1 MREKIDLFL
10 PCEDIEV
17 AQSALLEL
25 HDNKTVQHINLLVS
39 ADFAAHHQVP
49 DGCTFVVIDRLESSN
64 TVESIA
70 ENTDADYVM
79 ICTKTT
85 PIKWGLYALERFL
98 RTADDTGAVMVYSDY
113 YSLIKEDKEAAKVG
127 GKEEKDGAETHEAK
141 ADGAETHKLKAEQEA
156 NTGKL
161 IKHPVIDYQS
171 GSLRDDFDFGS
182 LWFIKAQA
190 LHDFIAQQDRADY
203 QYAGL
208 YDLRLYL
215 SRVGEIFHLN
225 EFLYTEDELDNRKS
239 GEKQFDYVNPR
250 NREVQIEMEKAC
262 TLHLNKVGAL
272 IDTSFYR
279 QPDFGEQEFF
289 YEASVIIPVFN
300 REKTIADAVKSALSQ
315 KANFKF
321 NVIVVNNHSTDRTGE
336 ILDEIAREMEA
347 RNDKQAG
354 RLVQIVPERNDLG
367 IGGCWNVAINSEHC
381 GKFAV
386 QLDSDDLYSSPKTLQ
401 KIVDAF
407 HNQKAAMMIGSYR
420 MCDFDLNTL
429 PPGLIDHKE
438 WTEENGCN
446 NALRIN
452 GLGAPRAFFTP
463 LVRQI
468 QFPNTSYGEDYAL
481 GLAFSRRYRIGR
493 IYDELYLCRRWGGN
507 SDAALSIEKV
517 NANNLYKDR
526 LRTMELKARQQM
538 LQGKADIMED
548 SSISRFFNRQ
558 LERWEDARH
567 RYRDLKHVESQT
579 LSDLLKLQWNPAR
592 IVSTGAKIDKK
603 TLDERPCFL
612 CEKNRPKV
620 QMSKQIDERFYLLVN
635 PFPILPVHFT
645 IPARKHQPQAIF
657 KNYGEMHR
665 FLSLHSEL
673 MVFYNGPKCGASA
686 PDHLHFQA
694 GTSGILPLQ
703 NNWQRLSRNLTDI
716 ICLNDE
722 EKIAAIRD
730 YTVPAFVIIS
740 KSEECD
746 EMLFKR
752 LYSAMPQRGDETEP
766 MMNIV
771 AWRKGDEYISIVI
784 PREKHRPE
792 AYFADGDAQIMVSPG
807 ALDMSGLIITPREE
821 DFRKLTEEKAEA
833 ILKECGISGEKMECI
848 IHKLKAAKEAEE
860 STVTTS
866 TLYNNGKQPNVSVGI
881 VSGQK
886 IHFSLNK
893 PYLAKGE
900 LVTGEQEVEFS
911 EGGVLWNGNQYSSL
925 TFHPQS
931 CDASF
936 SLSDVTIGINFHW
949 ERKET
954 QTFLG
959 TLHFVVESDK
969 ICAINELPVEKYLES
984 VISSEMSATSSL
996 ELLKAHAVI
1005 SRSWLLA
1012 QMKKRRDVA
1021 ESGNNFFSF
1030 VKKDDMLIRWYDRED
1045 HTIFDVCADDHCQR
1059 YQGITKETSPHVAEA
1074 IRQTK
1079 GQILMDGEEICDAR
1093 FSKCCGGITEEFQ
1106 YCWEDTP
1113 KTYLTAVRDIA
1124 LGVEH
1129 TLPNLT
1135 NEEEAEKWIRFNR
1148 PAFCN
1153 TQDKKILSEV
1163 LNDYDQ
1169 ETVNFYRWK
1178 ETLSQEKLQQLIA
1191 DKLKMDLGAIL
1202 DMKAVE
1208 RGKSG
1213 RISKLQ
1219 LIGTEKTF
1227 TIGKELEIRRTLSD
1241 SHLLSS
1247 AFVVDKYD
1255 KDEQGVPQRF
1265 ELIGAGWG
1273 HGVGLCQ
1280 IGAAVM
1286 GEQGYHYDAILLHY
1300 YQGAEI
1306 KKLYK

>member
-1 MREKIDLFL
+1 MRQKIDLFL
-10 PCEDIEV
+10 PCEDLDV
-17 AQSALLEL
+17 AQEALLEL

-39 ADFAAHHQVP
+39 ADFAASHQVP
-49 DGCTFVVIDRLESSN
+49 DGCTFIVVDRLESSN
-64 TVESIA
+64 TVSSIA
-70 ENTDADYVM
+70 ENTDADYVI
-79 ICTKTT
+79 ICTKAT
-85 PIKWGLYALERFL
+85 PIRWGLYALERFL
-98 RTADDTGAVMVYSDY
+98 RTADDTGAIMVYSDH
-113 YSLIKEDKEAAKVG
+113 YSV
-127 GKEEKDGAETHEAK
+127 
-141 ADGAETHKLKAEQEA
+141 QE
-156 NTGKL
+156 GKL
-161 IKHPVIDYQS
+161 EKHPVIDYQA

-182 LWFIKAQA
+182 LWLVKAQNLLDYA
-190 LHDFIAQQDRADY
+190 AQQDRQEY
-203 QYAGL
+203 QFAGL

-215 SRVGEIFHLN
+215 SRVGEIFHIN
-225 EFLYTEDELDNRKS
+225 EFLYTEDELDTRKS

-262 TLHLNKVGAL
+262 THHLEKVGAL
-272 IDTSFYR
+272 VDTNYYR
-279 QPDFGEQEFF
+279 QPDFDEQEFE

-315 KANFKF
+315 KTSFKF

-336 ILDEIAREMEA
+336 ILSEIAHEMEE

-354 RLVQIVPERNDLG
+354 RLVQIVPDRNDLG
-367 IGGCWNVAINSEHC
+367 IGGCWNMAINSDHC

-407 HNQKAAMMIGSYR
+407 HKQKAAMMIGSYR

-438 WTEENGCN
+438 WTEDNGCN

-481 GLAFSRRYRIGR
+481 GLVFSRRYRIGR

-507 SDAALSIEKV
+507 SDAALSIDKV

-558 LERWEDARH
+558 MEKWADARH
-567 RYRDLKHVESQT
+567 RFRDLKHVETHQ
-579 LSDLLKLQWNPAR
+579 LSDQLKVQWNPAR

-603 TLDERPCFL
+603 TLGDRPCFL
-612 CEKNRPKV
+612 CDKNRPKE
-620 QMSKQIDERFYLLVN
+620 QISKQIDERFLLLVN

-645 IPARKHQPQAIF
+645 IPARKHQPQSIY

-703 NNWQRLSRNLTDI
+703 ANWQRLSRNLTDI
-716 ICLNDE
+716 ISLNDD
-722 EKIAAIRD
+722 EKIALIHD
-730 YTVPAFVIIS
+730 FVVPAFVIIS
-740 KSEECD
+740 KSEDSD
-746 EMLFKR
+746 EALFHR
-752 LYSAMPQRGDETEP
+752 LYKSMPVRGDETEP
-766 MMNIV
+766 MMNII
-771 AWRKGDEYISIVI
+771 AWRKGDEYISVVI

-792 AYFADGDAQIMVSPG
+792 AYFAEGDAQMMVSPG

-821 DFRKLTEEKAEA
+821 DFRKLTEESATA
-833 ILKECGISGEKMECI
+833 ILQECGVSTDKMNSI
-848 IHKLKAAKEAEE
+848 VTKLKASKEAELQ
-860 STVTTS
+860 VGTS
-866 TLYNNGKQPNVSVGI
+866 ALYSYDKEPEVKVGI

-900 LVTGEQEVEFS
+900 TVIGEQEVEFS

-931 CDASF
+931 ADASF
-936 SLSDVTIGINFHW
+936 SLNDVTIGVNFHW

-959 TLHFVVESDK
+959 TLRFVVESDK

-1030 VKKDDMLIRWYDRED
+1030 TKKEDMLIRWYDRED

-1079 GQILMDGEEICDAR
+1079 GQVLLDGDEICDAR
-1093 FSKCCGGITEEFQ
+1093 FSKCCGGVTEEFQ

-1113 KTYLTAVRDIA
+1113 KNYLTAVRDIA
-1124 LGVEH
+1124 LGIES

-1135 NEEEAEKWIRFNR
+1135 NEEEAEKWIRFNP

-1153 TQDKKILSEV
+1153 TQDKRILSQV

-1169 ETVNFYRWK
+1169 ETVDFYRW
-1178 ETLSQEKLQQLIA
+1178 EVTLTQEKLQQLIA
-1191 DKLKMDLGAIL
+1191 DRLKMDLGSIL
-1202 DMKAVE
+1202 DMKSVE
-1208 RGKSG
+1208 RGTSG

-1219 LIGTEKTF
+1219 IIGTEKTF

-1247 AFVVDKYD
+1247 AFIVDKYD
-1255 KDEQGVPQRF
+1255 IDEQGVPQRF

-1280 IGAAVM
+1280 IGAAMM
-1286 GEQGYHYDAILLHY
+1286 GEEGYLYDAILLHY

>member
-10 PCEDIEV
+10 PCEDLMV
-17 AQSALLEL
+17 AQEALTEL

-39 ADFAAHHQVP
+39 SDFAAQHQVP

-64 TVESIA
+64 TITSIA
-70 ENTDADYVM
+70 ENTDADYVI

-98 RTADDTGAVMVYSDY
+98 RTADDTGAVMIYSDH
-113 YSLIKEDKEAAKVG
+113 YSMV
-127 GKEEKDGAETHEAK
+127 KDESLSQ
-141 ADGAETHKLKAEQEA
+141 DGTSAV
-156 NTGKL
+156 GKL
-161 IKHPVIDYQS
+161 EKHPVIDYQE

-182 LWFIKAQA
+182 LWLIKSQCLRDYAAQT
-190 LHDFIAQQDRADY
+190 DRVDY
-203 QYAGL
+203 LYAGL

-225 EFLYTEDELDNRKS
+225 EYLYTENELDTRKS

-250 NREVQIEMEKAC
+250 NREVQIEMERAC
-262 TLHLNKVGAL
+262 TQHLEKVGAL
-272 IDTSFYR
+272 IDTSYYR
-279 QPDFGEQEFF
+279 LPDFNEQDFE
-289 YEASVIIPVFN
+289 YEASVVIPVFN

-321 NVIVVNNHSTDRTGE
+321 NVIVVNNHSTDKTGE
-336 ILDEIAREMEA
+336 ILSRIAHEMEEK
-347 RNDKQAG
+347 NDKQAG
-354 RLVQIVPERNDLG
+354 RLIQIVPERRDLG
-367 IGGCWNVAINSEHC
+367 IGGCWNVAINSDHC

-407 HNQKAAMMIGSYR
+407 YKQKAAMMIGSYR

-438 WTEENGCN
+438 WTEDNGCN

-507 SDAALSIEKV
+507 SDAALSIDRV

-526 LRTMELKARQQM
+526 LRTMELKARRQM

-558 LERWEDARH
+558 LEKWDDARH
-567 RYRDLKHVESQT
+567 RFRDLKHVET
-579 LSDLLKLQWNPAR
+579 KKLSEEVRLQFNPAR

-603 TLDERPCFL
+603 TLGERPCFL
-612 CEKNRPKV
+612 CDKNRPKE
-620 QMSKQIDERFYLLVN
+620 QMSQQIDERFHLLVN

-645 IPARKHQPQAIF
+645 IPARKHQPQAIY

-703 NNWQRLSRNLTDI
+703 ANWQRLSRNLTDI
-716 ICLNDE
+716 ISLNDE
-722 EKIAAIRD
+722 EKIAVVRD
-730 YTVPAFVIIS
+730 FIVPAFVIIS
-740 KSEECD
+740 KSEESD
-746 EMLFKR
+746 ETLFHR
-752 LYSAMPQRGDETEP
+752 LYKSTPMRGDETEP
-766 MMNIV
+766 MMNII
-771 AWRKGDEYISIVI
+771 AWRKEDEYISVVI

-792 AYFADGDAQIMVSPG
+792 AYFAEGDAQVMVSPG

-821 DFRKLTEEKAEA
+821 DFHKLTEESATT
-833 ILKECGISGEKMECI
+833 ILQECGISTEKMNSI
-848 IHKLKAAKEAEE
+848 VTKLKTSKEAETE
-860 STVTTS
+860 TA
-866 TLYNNGKQPNVSVGI
+866 TLYNNGKQPNVTVGI

-900 LVTGEQEVEFS
+900 TVMGEQVVEFS
-911 EGGVLWNGNQYSSL
+911 EGGVLWNGNQYSKL

-931 CDASF
+931 ADASF
-936 SLSDVTIGINFHW
+936 SLSDVTIGVNFHW

-959 TLHFVVESDK
+959 TLRFVVEADK

-1012 QMKKRRDVA
+1012 QMKKRREVA
-1021 ESGNNFFSF
+1021 ASGNNFFSF

-1074 IRQTK
+1074 IRQTL
-1079 GQILMDGEEICDAR
+1079 GQVLLDGEDICDAR
-1093 FSKCCGGITEEFQ
+1093 FSKCCGGETEEFQ

-1113 KTYLTAVRDIA
+1113 KSYLTAVRDLV
-1124 LGVEH
+1124 LGVK
-1129 TLPNLT
+1129 
-1135 NEEEAEKWIRFNR
+1135 NEEQEDSSLFTLHSSLQDEATAERWIRSNP

-1153 TQDKKILSEV
+1153 TTDKKILSQV

-1169 ETVNFYRWK
+1169 ETADFYRWK
-1178 ETLSQEKLQQLIA
+1178 VTYSQEKLQQLFEE
-1191 DKLKMDLGAIL
+1191 KLKMNFGAIL

-1219 LIGTEKTF
+1219 IIGTEKTF
-1227 TIGKELEIRRTLSD
+1227 TIGKELEIRRALSD
-1241 SHLLSS
+1241 THLYSS

-1265 ELIGAGWG
+1265 EIIGAGWG

-1286 GEQGYHYDAILLHY
+1286 GEQGYAYNDILLHY

-1306 KKLYK
+1306 KQLYK

>member
-10 PCEDIEV
+10 PCEDLMV
-17 AQSALLEL
+17 AQEALTEL

-39 ADFAAHHQVP
+39 SDFAAQHQVP

-64 TVESIA
+64 TITSIA
-70 ENTDADYVM
+70 ENTDADYVI

-98 RTADDTGAVMVYSDY
+98 RTADDTGAVMIYSDH
-113 YSLIKEDKEAAKVG
+113 YSMV
-127 GKEEKDGAETHEAK
+127 KDERLSQ
-141 ADGAETHKLKAEQEA
+141 DGTSAV
-156 NTGKL
+156 GKL
-161 IKHPVIDYQS
+161 EKHPVIDYQE

-182 LWFIKAQA
+182 LWLIKSQCLRDYAAQT
-190 LHDFIAQQDRADY
+190 DRVDY
-203 QYAGL
+203 LYAGL

-215 SRVGEIFHLN
+215 SRMGEIFHLN
-225 EFLYTEDELDNRKS
+225 EYLYTENELDTRKS

-250 NREVQIEMEKAC
+250 NREVQIEMEHAC
-262 TLHLNKVGAL
+262 TQHLEKVGAL
-272 IDTSFYR
+272 IDTSYYR
-279 QPDFGEQEFF
+279 LPDFNEQDFE
-289 YEASVIIPVFN
+289 YEASVVIPVFN

-321 NVIVVNNHSTDRTGE
+321 NVIVVNNHSTDKTGE
-336 ILDEIAREMEA
+336 ILSRIAHEMEEK
-347 RNDKQAG
+347 NDKQAG
-354 RLVQIVPERNDLG
+354 RLIQIVPERRDLG
-367 IGGCWNVAINSEHC
+367 IGGCWNVAINSDHC

-407 HNQKAAMMIGSYR
+407 YKQKAAMMIGSYR

-438 WTEENGCN
+438 WTEDNGCN

-507 SDAALSIEKV
+507 SDAALSIDRV

-526 LRTMELKARQQM
+526 LRTMELKARRQM

-558 LERWEDARH
+558 LEKWDDARH
-567 RYRDLKHVESQT
+567 RFRDLKHVET
-579 LSDLLKLQWNPAR
+579 KKLSEEVRLQFNPAR

-603 TLDERPCFL
+603 TLGERPCFL
-612 CEKNRPKV
+612 CEKNRPKE
-620 QMSKQIDERFYLLVN
+620 QMSQQIDERFHLLVN

-645 IPARKHQPQAIF
+645 IPARKHQPQAIY

-703 NNWQRLSRNLTDI
+703 TNWQRLSRNLTDVI
-716 ICLNDE
+716 SLNDE
-722 EKIAAIRD
+722 EKIAVLRD
-730 YTVPAFVIIS
+730 FIVPAFVIIS
-740 KSEECD
+740 KSEESD
-746 EMLFKR
+746 ETLFHR
-752 LYSAMPQRGDETEP
+752 LYKSMPMRGDETEP
-766 MMNIV
+766 MINII
-771 AWRKGDEYISIVI
+771 AWRKEDEYISVVI

-792 AYFADGDAQIMVSPG
+792 AYFAEGDAQVMVSPG

-821 DFRKLTEEKAEA
+821 DFHKLTEESATT
-833 ILKECGISGEKMECI
+833 ILQECGISTEKMNSI
-848 IHKLKAAKEAEE
+848 VTKLKTSKEAETGAE
-860 STVTTS
+860 TA
-866 TLYNNGKQPNVSVGI
+866 TLYNNGKQPNVTVGI

-900 LVTGEQEVEFS
+900 TVMGEQVVEFS
-911 EGGVLWNGNQYSSL
+911 EGGVLWNGNQYSKL

-931 CDASF
+931 ADASF
-936 SLSDVTIGINFHW
+936 SLSDVTIGVNFHW

-959 TLHFVVESDK
+959 TLRFVVEADK

-1012 QMKKRRDVA
+1012 QMKKRREVA
-1021 ESGNNFFSF
+1021 ASGNNFFSF

-1074 IRQTK
+1074 IRQTL
-1079 GQILMDGEEICDAR
+1079 GQVLLDGEDICDAR
-1093 FSKCCGGITEEFQ
+1093 FSKCCGGETEEFQ

-1113 KTYLTAVRDIA
+1113 KSYLTAVRDLV
-1124 LGVEH
+1124 LGVK
-1129 TLPNLT
+1129 
-1135 NEEEAEKWIRFNR
+1135 NEEHSSLQDEATAERWIRSNP

-1153 TQDKKILSEV
+1153 TTDKKILSQV

-1169 ETVNFYRWK
+1169 ETADFYRWK
-1178 ETLSQEKLQQLIA
+1178 VTYSQEKLQQLFEE
-1191 DKLKMDLGAIL
+1191 KLKMNFGAIL

-1219 LIGTEKTF
+1219 IIGAEKTF
-1227 TIGKELEIRRTLSD
+1227 TIGKELEIRRALSD
-1241 SHLLSS
+1241 THLYSS

-1265 ELIGAGWG
+1265 EIIGAGWG

-1286 GEQGYHYDAILLHY
+1286 GEQGYAYNDILLHY

-1306 KKLYK
+1306 KQLYK